1 MKKTTVKKML
11 ICASMLLCFL
21 GGVLVSFNASLDTSP
36 LEPESKP
43 QNQQEDDVTENV
55 AEIFQDL
62 DLEEMRQRIQE
73 IQEALNEGVQI
84 PPQGNIIL
92 EGSHT
97 ARHIERLVEESIFAP
112 TPDGLVPT
120 PEVAIQIAEAIW
132 LPIYGERIYNQ
143 QPFIAQYYPRL
154 DVWFV
159 RGTLPSALHRGGTAN
174 IVIRKSD
181 GQILSVTHTR

>member
-1 MKKTTVKKML
+1 MKKTTVKKIL
-11 ICASMLLCFL
+11 VCVSMLLCFL
-21 GGVLVSFNASLDTSP
+21 GGVLVSFNASVDASP
-36 LEPESKP
+36 LEQESNP
-43 QNQQEDDVTENV
+43 QATQVDAVPENV
-55 AEIFQDL
+55 EEIFQNVDL
-62 DLEEMRQRIQE
+62 DEIRQR
-73 IQEALNEGVQI
+73 IQEALNEEVQNL
-84 PPQGNIIL
+84 PPQGNIIA

-120 PEVAIQIAEAIW
+120 PEVAIQIAEAVW
-132 LPIYGERIYNQ
+132 LPIYGERIFNQ

-181 GQILSVTHTR
+181 GQILSVIHTR